1 MSPSP
6 APDGAPPLLQVE
18 GLRTWFPV
26 RDGLMQR
33 TRSWV
38 RAVDGVDLTL
48 DRGFTLALVG
58 ESGCGKTTVGRTL
71 VGLERPRAGSI
82 RFDGVELTQLS
93 PAALR
98 PVRRRLQLVFQ
109 DPAAAVDPR
118 MRIGEAIEEGPRNFG
133 LPCRSAELLE
143 RVGLDAAMA
152 LRWPHELSGGQR
164 QRVCIARALALEPEL
179 IVCDE
184 ALSALDVSVQA
195 QILNLLADLRR
206 QHSLAYLFISHDL
219 SVVRH
224 FAHRVAVMYLG
235 RIVEE
240 GPTGRVFER
249 PAHPYTRA
257 LLAAA
262 PRLTPAPH
270 HPTALLAG
278 DPPSP
283 IAPPPGCP
291 FHPRCPEALAG
302 RCAREEPPVLPVAG
316 GGISR
321 CLLAP
326 ERP

>member
-1 MSPSP
+1 MRLTPG
-6 APDGAPPLLQVE
+6 PDGAPLLQVT
-18 GLRTWFPV
+18 GLRTWFAV
-26 RDGLMQR
+26 RSGLVQR
-33 TRSWV
+33 ARSWL
-38 RAVDGVDLTL
+38 RAVDGVDLEL
-48 DRGFTLALVG
+48 DRGLTLALVG

-82 RFDGVELTQLS
+82 RFDGIELTQLT
-93 PAALR
+93 AAARR
-98 PVRRRLQLVFQ
+98 PLRRRLQLVFQ
-109 DPAAAVDPR
+109 DPAAALDPR

-133 LPCRSAELLE
+133 LSCRSAELLE

-195 QILNLLADLRR
+195 QILNLLADLRQER
-206 QHSLAYLFISHDL
+206 RLAYLFISHDL

-240 GPTGRVFER
+240 GPVDRVFAR

-262 PRLTPAPH
+262 PRLDPGARRPIE
-270 HPTALLAG
+270 LLAG

-283 IAPPPGCP
+283 TAPPPGCP

-302 RCAREEPPVLPVAG
+302 RCEREEPPVLPVAG
-316 GGISR
+316 GGSSR
-321 CLLAP
+321 CLLDP
-326 ERP
+326 GRP